1 MCMSNEHVKRCY
13 NLVNQW
19 DYPLEELTCG
29 KVLEWVELLWINGQN
44 EKHFSYLGKQ
54 FGYFL

>member
-1 MCMSNEHVKRCY
+1 MNMWKDAITLLINEIPTRRAKSKV
-13 NLVNQW
+13 
-19 DYPLEELTCG
+19 CG